1 METREK
7 ERSQQSWKMKFLSR
21 LWYVVSEPA
30 GQSASDL
37 TPSHHQVGMEGI
49 GHQGSPQP
57 LDRRNIEVVGD
68 PHDADEEEEEGG
80 EEVFEYAWSVTEWE
94 DEAARALQYERDL
107 DMGLFG
113 DD

>member
-1 METREK
+1 MREK
-7 ERSQQSWKMKFLSR
+7 EWSPQSWKMRFLSR
-21 LWYVVSEPA
+21 LWYVVSKPA
-30 GQSASDL
+30 GQSASDSI
-37 TPSHHQVGMEGI
+37 PSHHQIGMEGI
-49 GHQGSPQP
+49 GHQGTPQP

-68 PHDADEEEEEGG
+68 PHDAEGEEEEGG

-94 DEAARALQYERDL
+94 DEAARARQYELDL

>member
-1 METREK
+1 M
-7 ERSQQSWKMKFLSR
+7 RSLSR

-30 GQSASDL
+30 EPSASDL
-37 TPSHHQVGMEGI
+37 IPSHRQVGMEGLEHRGI
-49 GHQGSPQP
+49 LQP
-57 LDRRNIEVVGD
+57 LDRHNVEVVGD
-68 PHDADEEEEEGG
+68 LRVEDKEEEEGG

-94 DEAARALQYERDL
+94 DEAARARQYKLDL